1 MNWTPIYSMLVV
13 DLIVEVFIVENCI
26 SSWIVILLV
35 FLSTAQS
42 FIITLVVVF
51 SFFGENFSS
60 CKQGR
65 QFQ

>member
-1 MNWTPIYSMLVV
+1 MSVV
-13 DLIVEVFIVENCI
+13 NTIVKVFILENCT
-26 SSWIVILLV
+26 SSWMVILLV